1 MNTSGYNANKMKK
14 KVGFTCGAFD
24 ILHVGHVRM
33 LKEAREN
40 CEYLIVGIQ
49 SDPSIDRPQK
59 NKPVQSFEERIEMVS
74 SMKYV
79 DEVVIYT
86 TEESLYK
93 LLQKLNPDVRI
104 IGEDWKNKKYTGW
117 DLPIKMHF
125 NTRKHSFST
134 SELRNRIYQAELKR
148 SQREHQSVLGR

>member
-1 MNTSGYNANKMKK
+1 MKK
-14 KVGFTCGAFD
+14 KIGFTCGAFD
-24 ILHVGHVRM
+24 ILHVGHIRM

-40 CEYLIVGIQ
+40 CDYLIVGVQ

-74 SMKYV
+74 SIKYV
-79 DEVVIYT
+79 DEVVTYT

-93 LLQKLNPDVRI
+93 LLQKLNLDVRI
-104 IGEDWKNKKYTGW
+104 IGEDWKGKPYTGY

-125 NTRKHSFST
+125 NTRKHKFST
-134 SELRNRIYQAELKR
+134 SELRDRIYQAGLKR
-148 SQREHQSVLGR
+148 IQSERKTSPVIQ